1 MISFLSFLVVL
12 KLLVKKANLYISNS
26 LFQLANLKNC
36 FSKVRSVLWE
46 QGTSGK
52 PKNES
57 KVAKFEFEITLL
69 HFEMCLSQ
77 RVIGSK

>member
-1 MISFLSFLVVL
+1 MSFLYFLVVL
-12 KLLVKKANLYISNS
+12 KFLVKKTNLYISNS

-46 QGTSGK
+46 EGTSAK

-57 KVAKFEFEITLL
+57 KVEKFEFEITLL
-69 HFEMCLSQ
+69 HF
-77 RVIGSK
+77 

>member
-1 MISFLSFLVVL
+1 
-12 KLLVKKANLYISNS
+12 LYISNS

-36 FSKVRSVLWE
+36 FSKVRGVLWE

-57 KVAKFEFEITLL
+57 KGAKFEFNIPFL
-69 HFEMCLSQ
+69 HFKNW
-77 RVIGSK
+77 V

>member
-1 MISFLSFLVVL
+1 MILFLSFLVVL
-12 KLLVKKANLYISNS
+12 KLLVKKANLHISNS

-69 HFEMCLSQ
+69 HF
-77 RVIGSK
+77 

>member
-1 MISFLSFLVVL
+1 MSFLSFLVVL

-26 LFQLANLKNC
+26 LSQLANLKNC
-36 FSKVRSVLWE
+36 ISKVRSVLWE
-46 QGTSGK
+46 QVTSAK

-69 HFEMCLSQ
+69 RF
-77 RVIGSK
+77 

>member
-1 MISFLSFLVVL
+1 MSFLYFLVVL

-36 FSKVRSVLWE
+36 FSKVRSVLLE

-52 PKNES
+52 PKTES
-57 KVAKFEFEITLL
+57 KVANFKFEIPLL

>member
-1 MISFLSFLVVL
+1 MSFLSFLVVL

-46 QGTSGK
+46 QVTSAK

-69 HFEMCLSQ
+69 RF
-77 RVIGSK
+77 